1 MSTWEELRKDARRC
15 ESAIERELGELARLG
30 TTPTTNDD
38 LMLERLNARSNGT
51 TDGSRARSTTTA
63 RTNDGMTVGYGGGGS
78 TSRSDA
84 LGNAFEACGRVETE
98 IDRLRGI
105 NEEMARTL
113 KMDEERA
120 MSASATT
127 TTTNGGGGEYRDAR
141 THTLQRHREVLS
153 EYAGELRRLR
163 RDVEEEAGRDA
174 LLGGASR
181 RGGGGG
187 GDDESME
194 ARLIR
199 ERARIAGSTSA
210 VDDLIGVA
218 QNTARELFAQR
229 GILSNAGNKLIAIGS
244 KFPAVNNLLLAIKRK
259 KNKDAVILAAV
270 VAACTIFVLLYYMSK

>member
-1 MSTWEELRKDARRC
+1 M
-15 ESAIERELGELARLG
+15 
-30 TTPTTNDD
+30 
-38 LMLERLNARSNGT
+38 RSNDVVVG
-51 TDGSRARSTTTA
+51 
-63 RTNDGMTVGYGGGGS
+63 VGYGRGS
-78 TSRSDA
+78 GSSTRSDA
-84 LGNAFEACGRVETE
+84 LGDVFETCGRVDAE

-113 KMDEERA
+113 KRDEERA
-120 MSASATT
+120 MSASASVS
-127 TTTNGGGGEYRDAR
+127 TTNAGAVNGGEYRDAR

-163 RDVEEEAGRDA
+163 RDAEDEAGRDA

-181 RGGGGG
+181 RGGSGGGG

>member
-1 MSTWEELRKDARRC
+1 MTDTVLVCD
-15 ESAIERELGELARLG
+15 ERIV
-30 TTPTTNDD
+30 
-38 LMLERLNARSNGT
+38 RSNDVVG
-51 TDGSRARSTTTA
+51 A
-63 RTNDGMTVGYGGGGS
+63 GYGGSGNAA
-78 TSRSDA
+78 RSSA
-84 LGNAFEACGRVETE
+84 LGNAFETCGRVEME

-113 KMDEERA
+113 KRDEERA
-120 MSASATT
+120 MRASASTST
-127 TTTNGGGGEYRDAR
+127 TTTNGGAVNGGEYRDAR
-141 THTLQRHREVLS
+141 THTLTRHREVLS

-163 RDVEEEAGRDA
+163 RDAEDEAGRDA

-181 RGGGGG
+181 RGGVSGG

>member
-1 MSTWEELRKDARRC
+1 M
-15 ESAIERELGELARLG
+15 
-30 TTPTTNDD
+30 
-38 LMLERLNARSNGT
+38 RSNDVVG
-51 TDGSRARSTTTA
+51 
-63 RTNDGMTVGYGGGGS
+63 VGYGRGS
-78 TSRSDA
+78 SGSSSDA
-84 LGNAFEACGRVETE
+84 LGDAFETCGRVEME

-113 KMDEERA
+113 KRDEERA
-120 MSASATT
+120 MSASASVSTT
-127 TTTNGGGGEYRDAR
+127 KASPVNGGEYRDAR

-163 RDVEEEAGRDA
+163 RDVEDEAGRDA

-181 RGGGGG
+181 RGGSGGGG

>member
-1 MSTWEELRKDARRC
+1 
-15 ESAIERELGELARLG
+15 
-30 TTPTTNDD
+30 
-38 LMLERLNARSNGT
+38 
-51 TDGSRARSTTTA
+51 
-63 RTNDGMTVGYGGGGS
+63 MTVGYGGGGS

-127 TTTNGGGGEYRDAR
+127 TTTTTTTTNGGGGGEYRDAR

>member
-1 MSTWEELRKDARRC
+1 M
-15 ESAIERELGELARLG
+15 
-30 TTPTTNDD
+30 
-38 LMLERLNARSNGT
+38 RSNDVVG
-51 TDGSRARSTTTA
+51 
-63 RTNDGMTVGYGGGGS
+63 VGYGGSG
-78 TSRSDA
+78 TAARSDA
-84 LGNAFEACGRVETE
+84 LGNAFETCGRVESE

-113 KMDEERA
+113 KRDEERA
-120 MSASATT
+120 MSASASTGP
-127 TTTNGGGGEYRDAR
+127 NAVNGGEYRDAR

-163 RDVEEEAGRDA
+163 RDAEDEAGRDA
-174 LLGGASR
+174 LLGGGSR
-181 RGGGGG
+181 RGGSGGG

>member
-1 MSTWEELRKDARRC
+1 M
-15 ESAIERELGELARLG
+15 
-30 TTPTTNDD
+30 
-38 LMLERLNARSNGT
+38 RSNDVVVG
-51 TDGSRARSTTTA
+51 
-63 RTNDGMTVGYGGGGS
+63 VGYGRGS
-78 TSRSDA
+78 GSSTRSDA
-84 LGNAFEACGRVETE
+84 LGDAFEMCGRVDAE

-113 KMDEERA
+113 KRDEERA
-120 MSASATT
+120 MSASASVS
-127 TTTNGGGGEYRDAR
+127 TTNAGAVNGGEYRDAR

-163 RDVEEEAGRDA
+163 RDAEDEAGRDA

-181 RGGGGG
+181 RGGSGGGG

>member
-1 MSTWEELRKDARRC
+1 MTDGRFSCL
-15 ESAIERELGELARLG
+15 L
-30 TTPTTNDD
+30 TP
-38 LMLERLNARSNGT
+38 RIVRSNDVVG
-51 TDGSRARSTTTA
+51 A
-63 RTNDGMTVGYGGGGS
+63 GYGGSG
-78 TSRSDA
+78 TAARSDA
-84 LGNAFEACGRVETE
+84 LGNAFESCGRVEME

-113 KMDEERA
+113 KRDEERA
-120 MSASATT
+120 MSASVS
-127 TTTNGGGGEYRDAR
+127 TTTNAGPGNGGEYRDAR

-163 RDVEEEAGRDA
+163 RDAEDEAGRDA

-181 RGGGGG
+181 RGGGGGG

-218 QNTARELFAQR
+218 QHTARELFAQR

>member
-1 MSTWEELRKDARRC
+1 MFVV
-15 ESAIERELGELARLG
+15 
-30 TTPTTNDD
+30 TP
-38 LMLERLNARSNGT
+38 RVVRSNDVVG
-51 TDGSRARSTTTA
+51 A
-63 RTNDGMTVGYGGGGS
+63 GYGGSG
-78 TSRSDA
+78 TAVRSDA
-84 LGNAFEACGRVETE
+84 LGNAFESCGRVEME

-113 KMDEERA
+113 KRDEERA
-120 MSASATT
+120 MSASASVST
-127 TTTNGGGGEYRDAR
+127 TTTNAGPGNGGEYRDAR

-163 RDVEEEAGRDA
+163 RDAEDEAGRDA

-181 RGGGGG
+181 RGGG

>member
-1 MSTWEELRKDARRC
+1 M
-15 ESAIERELGELARLG
+15 
-30 TTPTTNDD
+30 
-38 LMLERLNARSNGT
+38 RSN
-51 TDGSRARSTTTA
+51 DVVSA
-63 RTNDGMTVGYGGGGS
+63 GYGGSG
-78 TSRSDA
+78 TAARSDA
-84 LGNAFEACGRVETE
+84 LGNAFETCGRVDAE

-113 KMDEERA
+113 KRDEERA
-120 MSASATT
+120 MSASASVS
-127 TTTNGGGGEYRDAR
+127 TTNAGAVNGGEYRDAR

-163 RDVEEEAGRDA
+163 RDAEDEAGRDA

-181 RGGGGG
+181 RGGSGGGG

>member
-1 MSTWEELRKDARRC
+1 M
-15 ESAIERELGELARLG
+15 
-30 TTPTTNDD
+30 
-38 LMLERLNARSNGT
+38 RSN
-51 TDGSRARSTTTA
+51 DVVVSA
-63 RTNDGMTVGYGGGGS
+63 GYGGSG
-78 TSRSDA
+78 TAARSDA
-84 LGNAFEACGRVETE
+84 LGNAFESCGRVEME

-113 KMDEERA
+113 KRDEERA
-120 MSASATT
+120 MSASVS
-127 TTTNGGGGEYRDAR
+127 TTTNAGPGNGGEYRDAR

-163 RDVEEEAGRDA
+163 RDAEDEAGRDA

-181 RGGGGG
+181 RGGGGGG

-218 QNTARELFAQR
+218 QHTARELFAQR

>member
-1 MSTWEELRKDARRC
+1 V
-15 ESAIERELGELARLG
+15 
-30 TTPTTNDD
+30 
-38 LMLERLNARSNGT
+38 RSNDVVVG
-51 TDGSRARSTTTA
+51 
-63 RTNDGMTVGYGGGGS
+63 VGYGRGS
-78 TSRSDA
+78 GSSTRSDA
-84 LGNAFEACGRVETE
+84 LGDAFETCGRVDAE

-113 KMDEERA
+113 KRDEERA
-120 MSASATT
+120 MSASASVSTM
-127 TTTNGGGGEYRDAR
+127 NAGAVNGGEYRDAR
-141 THTLQRHREVLS
+141 MHTLQRHREVLS

-163 RDVEEEAGRDA
+163 RDAEDEAGRDA

-181 RGGGGG
+181 RGGSGGGG

-194 ARLIR
+194 TRLIR